1 MKTRLL
7 SPRNYLDQIITLLTE
22 AREIIEIYWF
32 VIICIG
38 MLTTD
43 SSIVRIAYIL
53 AFSIII
59 GFILQCS
66 INDDT
71 QTPLIYTCSCII
83 VVLAIWFVVQSPQA
97 MLNYILISS
106 YFCRIITRRYLPKIR
121 HTYWMLSICSILSF
135 IIIIASFIRH

>member
-7 SPRNYLDQIITLLTE
+7 SHRNYLNQIITLLSE
-22 AREIIEIYWF
+22 AREIVEIYWF
-32 VIICIG
+32 VIVCIG

-43 SSIVRIAYIL
+43 SFIVRIAYIL

-66 INDDT
+66 IKDNT

-83 VVLAIWFVVQSPQA
+83 VAFAIWFVVQSPRA
-97 MLNYILISS
+97 LLNYALISS
-106 YFCRIITRRYLPKIR
+106 YFCHIITRHYHPRIR
-121 HTYWMLSICSILSF
+121 HIYWMLSICSIFSF
-135 IIIIASFIRH
+135 IIIVASSIRH

>member
-7 SPRNYLDQIITLLTE
+7 SSRNYLDQIITFLTE

-43 SSIVRIAYIL
+43 SFIVRIAYIL

-59 GFILQCS
+59 GFILQYS

-83 VVLAIWFVVQSPQA
+83 VALAIWFVVQSPRA
-97 MLNYILISS
+97 MLNYVLISS

-121 HTYWMLSICSILSF
+121 HVYWMLSTCSIFSLL
-135 IIIIASFIRH
+135 ITIASFIKY

>member
-7 SPRNYLDQIITLLTE
+7 SPRNYLDQIITLLSE
-22 AREIIEIYWF
+22 VSENAEIYWF
-32 VIICIG
+32 VIVCIG

-43 SSIVRIAYIL
+43 SFIVRIAYIL
-53 AFSIII
+53 TFSIII

-66 INDDT
+66 INDNT
-71 QTPLIYTCSCII
+71 QAPLIYTCSCII
-83 VVLAIWFVVQSPQA
+83 VALAIWFVVQSPRA

-121 HTYWMLSICSILSF
+121 HTYWMLSTCSIFSLL
-135 IIIIASFIRH
+135 ITIASFIRH